1 MEKLKDINGKES
13 SKRRQGII
21 LITVSLVM
29 AVIQFIV
36 GLIMT
41 YKGIKYED
49 NFPIEIWYTII
60 GTGTTLLGVTL
71 FERPKK

>member
-1 MEKLKDINGKES
+1 MSKLKDINGKES
-13 SKRRQGII
+13 SKRKQGII
-21 LITVSLVM
+21 LITVALIM
-29 AVIQFIV
+29 AAIQFSA

-41 YKGIKYED
+41 YKGLKYED

-71 FERPKK
+71 FERPLK